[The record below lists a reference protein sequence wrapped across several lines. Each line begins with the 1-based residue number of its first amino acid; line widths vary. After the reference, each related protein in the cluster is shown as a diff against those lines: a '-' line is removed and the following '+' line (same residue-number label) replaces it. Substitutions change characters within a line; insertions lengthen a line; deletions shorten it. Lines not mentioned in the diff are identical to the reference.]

1 MRVLQ
6 EHPEWREK
14 VREVLF
20 TEEERQMP
28 SQLSQLI
35 EVVRELVRAHQEGNT
50 RLDRLEQ
57 TVAQLVVSHQDALA
71 RLDRLEAIIAE
82 LLESHRQLQESHQQ
96 ALLRLDRL
104 EAALQRLT
112 DLHERLSADIGTQ
125 KGKVLEM
132 TFLSRG
138 PALFGPYVRRPRV
151 VSLADFLED
160 LREQGHPLSQS
171 EWKHL
176 YAIDLLLSARHPKT
190 GEALYLVVEV
200 SWMLYPA
207 DVERAVQRAEI
218 LKSCGVNA
226 YPAVA
231 GEGIV
236 PEAKELAESRAV
248 PTLVDG
254 TLVVEGFLA

>member
-1 MRVLQ
+1 MDDLT
-6 EHPEWREK
+6 PD
-14 VREVLF
+14 
-20 TEEERQMP
+20 
-28 SQLSQLI
+28 S
-35 EVVRELVRAHQEGNT
+35 G
-50 RLDRLEQ
+50 
-57 TVAQLVVSHQDALA
+57 
-71 RLDRLEAIIAE
+71 
-82 LLESHRQLQESHQQ
+82 ESHQQ
-96 ALLRLDRL
+96 VLLRLDRIVEKFEHL
-104 EAALQRLT
+104 VTLFEQLLMEFREHN
-112 DLHERLSADIGTQ
+112 D
-125 KGKVLEM
+125 KFLEM
-132 TFLSRG
+132 TLQTRG

-160 LREQGHPLSQS
+160 LREQGHSLSQS

-207 DVERAVQRAEI
+207 DVERALQRAEI
-218 LKSCGVNA
+218 LKSCGLNA

-248 PTLVDG
+248 PTLVVG